1 MYVELKTK
9 ERNQPLWP
17 GFKYVTWVCCYF
29 LLFFTFN
36 KPSTFKFQF
45 NPGRETE
52 NQSVDALS
60 PLFFFSLFIYLF
72 IYSFICLFFIHLFI
86 AVFIYLFTVDP
97 LLSPQGRYVPESL
110 VKITQG

>member
-9 ERNQPLWP
+9 EQNQPLWP
-17 GFKYVTWVCCYF
+17 EFKYVIWVCCYF

-36 KPSTFKFQF
+36 KPSTSKFQF
-45 NPGRETE
+45 NPERETE

-72 IYSFICLFFIHLFI
+72 ILCLFFIL